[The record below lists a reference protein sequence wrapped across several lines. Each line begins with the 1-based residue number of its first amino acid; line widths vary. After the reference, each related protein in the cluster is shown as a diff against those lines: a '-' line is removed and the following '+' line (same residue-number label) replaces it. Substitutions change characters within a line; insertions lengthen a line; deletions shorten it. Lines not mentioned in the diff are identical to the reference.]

1 MQPSNNLRRYNNRS
15 GCQLPPTARSESVRI
30 KDSAIALDKNRTF
43 GITIRIETRECDPLR
58 WRSPRRGGQR
68 LRTKLKSDRPTG
80 NFKVLGIAI
89 AT

>member
-15 GCQLPPTARSESVRI
+15 GCQLPLTARSEAERI

-43 GITIRIETRECDPLR
+43 GITISIETRECD
-58 WRSPRRGGQR
+58 
-68 LRTKLKSDRPTG
+68 RTKLKSDRSTG